1 MKKVKAASILEF
13 VIALT
18 IIGICLS
25 VATLIFSRSTKST
38 TRFQEVQEE
47 TVFQSDLMEAFMK
60 DTLVNVKSWKGELYS
75 IKELTE
81 KKEKALKHVYS
92 LEYSGSI
99 GWTQD
104 LYERKK

>member
-1 MKKVKAASILEF
+1 
-13 VIALT
+13 
-18 IIGICLS
+18 
-25 VATLIFSRSTKST
+25 
-38 TRFQEVQEE
+38 
-47 TVFQSDLMEAFMK
+47 MEAFMK

-104 LYERKK
+104 FYEGKK